1 MNSWRER
8 LCGTVALKSVNEA
21 TVPSISQLLDPT
33 TALSCGG
40 QNQLPQNQSTTFS
53 KFKKNF
59 ILPTDFYSVLVFNKE
74 GSAVIYSDNSDN
86 QQEVGEEMD
95 YVEAAAS
102 PEGMKIYH

>member
-8 LCGTVALKSVNEA
+8 LCGTVALKSVNQSS
-21 TVPSISQLLDPT
+21 TPSISQLLDPT

-74 GSAVIYSDNSDN
+74 GSAVIYSDN
-86 QQEVGEEMD
+86 QQEAGEEME
-95 YVEAAAS
+95 YVETAAC